1 MFTAAPLVAQIGL
14 SAPRVVVVFDG
25 GEEWHYW
32 ARLALHAATR
42 LWGGRGFLL
51 VPHVGG
57 SVEPALLRA
66 ARTYDPDYVV
76 LLNTTIGQQ
85 ERAAPGTVPLPVDGR
100 VVDGEERVRLL
111 QQVSDTQCVD
121 PAGERARQTV
131 AEACSPY
138 RRQEHGTIEERLVS
152 LGLGDAAAPLTPLS
166 AIPHI
171 AGGPYLSAPP
181 KWGGAL
187 GVMVAAQCGIF
198 DEPEVG
204 YTPVLDEKER
214 QQLLDWLLSDDSRPA
229 GGPPEALLGH
239 LLTPF
244 RDGDD
249 PHRAGTAFQRTTYGL
264 GQVSFGH
271 RPRNHATF
279 VIGDSAADFAAA
291 HARKLMYGDGWWLP
305 SELSPCGAD
314 TEAERIRLTL
324 QNAAVTKSAYRRGRV
339 TVCTIS
345 AGAEA
350 VAATVEALRTPVIA
364 LVSFTGATQQQ
375 LYEKAVLP
383 GDIDFPSSGA
393 MSYALEADLDHPV
406 AIPAAA
412 DEDGTV
418 TMLSPTPAPDISDSQ
433 LRESPEL
440 TWQVEIR
447 PESLGAPPGRGLDGC
462 HLLAPGSDPYLTW
475 VRSGRYGTR
484 FESHR
489 YDFVAAGTPRLSR
502 LARPKLRELSLRQ
515 WADCLAGQQEKSVR
529 LSDAGRRAEVLTTLL
544 GGREQLAATFAG
556 PLLPVLRGFLSE
568 KPATRERYP
577 SGEGVVLH
585 AAGTNDAGY
594 EGYLTFDGMKS
605 FDSRDDEKVL
615 AADVDSMVTAGLLVR
630 GIIVSCEVCGRVN
643 FISLDLA
650 GRTIT
655 CPRCQA
661 SNPLTSTRWRQPV
674 SGPTWYFDLHPVAR
688 DLLRD
693 NGEVPLQLAH
703 HLRLKSRRYTDSA
716 EFELCNDSGTALVEL
731 DLPAY
736 VDGQV
741 IVAEAKSSRTL
752 GDHPTR
758 EAKKKVKAA
767 DTFQADQLIFAT
779 TETAWESRSLSAIHN
794 AVHQHSWA
802 NGKPPA
808 LRIIAALGQNTCQDQ
823 RMDYQD
829 GQLSPW

>member
-25 GEEWHYW
+25 GEDWQYW

-42 LWGGRGFLL
+42 LSGGRGFLL

-57 SVEPALLRA
+57 FVEPALLRA

-76 LLNTTIGQQ
+76 LLNTTLGQQ
-85 ERAAPGTVPLPVDGR
+85 ERAAPGTVPLSVDGR

-111 QQVSDTQCVD
+111 EQVSDVQRDD
-121 PAGERARQTV
+121 PAGERARQAV

-138 RRQEHGTIEERLVS
+138 RRRENGTVEERLVS

-166 AIPHI
+166 AIPHV

-181 KWGGAL
+181 RWGGAL
-187 GVMVAAQCGIF
+187 GVMVAARCGIF
-198 DEPEVG
+198 DEPESG
-204 YTPVLDEKER
+204 EAPVLGETKQ
-214 QQLLDWLLSDDSRPA
+214 QQLLEWLLLDDSPLT
-229 GGPPEALLGH
+229 GGPPEALLGD
-239 LLTPF
+239 LLAPF

-249 PHRAGTAFQRTTYGL
+249 ALRSGTAFQRTTYGL

-271 RPRNHATF
+271 RPHNHVTF

-291 HARKLMYGDGWWLP
+291 YARELMYGDGWWLP
-305 SELSPCGAD
+305 SELSPCG
-314 TEAERIRLTL
+314 TNTKAERMRLLL

-339 TVCTIS
+339 TVCTAS
-345 AGAEA
+345 ATAEA
-350 VAATVEALRTPVIA
+350 VAATVEALRTPAIE
-364 LVSFTGATQQQ
+364 LVSSTGTSQRQ
-375 LYEKAVLP
+375 LYEKAVVS
-383 GDIDFPSSGA
+383 GDLGFPRSGA
-393 MSYALEADLDHPV
+393 MGYALEADLDHPV

-418 TMLSPTPAPDISDSQ
+418 TMLSPTPAPDVSDSW
-433 LRESPEL
+433 LRESAEL
-440 TWQVEIR
+440 TWQVEVR
-447 PESLGAPPGRGLDGC
+447 PESLGAPPGRGLDGS
-462 HLLAPGSDPYLTW
+462 HLLAPGTNPYLTW

-529 LSDAGRRAEVLTTLL
+529 LSDAGRRAEVLARLL

-556 PLLPVLRGFLSE
+556 PLLPVLCGFLSE
-568 KPATRERYP
+568 EPATRDRYP
-577 SGEGVVLH
+577 GGEGVVLH

-605 FDSRDDEKVL
+605 FDPRGDENAL
-615 AADVDSMVTAGLLVR
+615 AIDVDSMVTARLLIR
-630 GIIVSCEVCGRVN
+630 GIIVDCKVCGRVN
-643 FISLDLA
+643 FISLDRA
-650 GRTIT
+650 GGTIT

-688 DLLRD
+688 DLLRN

-703 HLRLKSRRYTDSA
+703 HLRAQARRYTDSA
-716 EFELCNDSGTALVEL
+716 EFELCNSSGSALVEL

-736 VDGQV
+736 ADGQV
-741 IVAEAKSSRTL
+741 IVQGHCIL
-752 GDHPTR
+752 G
-758 EAKKKVKAA
+758 
-767 DTFQADQLIFAT
+767 
-779 TETAWESRSLSAIHN
+779 
-794 AVHQHSWA
+794 
-802 NGKPPA
+802 
-808 LRIIAALGQNTCQDQ
+808 
-823 RMDYQD
+823 
-829 GQLSPW
+829 